1 MLHTINGFYVFFYFL
16 FGTLMLH
23 YLNFFFFILAHL
35 ILLFKVF
42 SFCFEPKTIFHYII
56 SEGLPTPMNIYILFP
71 IHKNDYIFSVLSTP
85 SSFWSSSRSLRSCS
99 SSMGTCWWCPSCRW
113 RCCISAALSC
123 CSSRCCFLAWLLAL
137 P

>member
-23 YLNFFFFILAHL
+23 YLIFFFILAHL

-71 IHKNDYIFSVLSTP
+71 SIKMIISFLYYQTLRP
-85 SSFWSSSRSLRSCS
+85 SGVHQGAFDLVPHRWGHAGGAPPVVGGVASQPPSPAAPHAVASSPGC
-99 SSMGTCWWCPSCRW
+99 
-113 RCCISAALSC
+113 
-123 CSSRCCFLAWLLAL
+123 
-137 P
+137 